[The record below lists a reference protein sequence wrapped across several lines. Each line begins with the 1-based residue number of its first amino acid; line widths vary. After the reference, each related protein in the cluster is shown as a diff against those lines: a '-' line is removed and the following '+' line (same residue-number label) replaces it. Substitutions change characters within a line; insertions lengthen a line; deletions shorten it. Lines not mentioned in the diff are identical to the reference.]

1 MTNISKRLEQVV
13 SSAQQKLIEKQQILP
28 IKVAEGILV
37 GDVLIVS
44 ESNVKHIKYHDTY
57 LYKDIYLNAAAI
69 RLANM
74 LAVNKLSIHAD
85 KLHRADQEY
94 GRWYHDS
101 QLLRAQYQRSVNNQD
116 HDRADTLWARYCES
130 RDRAIS
136 AKNIVQRLAAI

>member
-13 SSAQQKLIEKQQILP
+13 SSAQQRLIEKHQILP
-28 IKVAEGILV
+28 VKVAEGILV

-44 ESNVKHIKYHDTY
+44 EGIVKHLRYRDTW

-74 LAVNKLSIHAD
+74 LAVNKMSIHAD

-101 QLLRAQYQRSVNNQD
+101 QMLRAQYQKATNNQD
-116 HDRADTLWARYCES
+116 YDRADMLWARYCES
-130 RDRAIS
+130 RDRAVN
-136 AKNIVQRLAAI
+136 AKNIVQRLACF

>member
-13 SSAQQKLIEKQQILP
+13 SSAQQKLIEKHQILP

-44 ESNVKHIKYHDTY
+44 EGIVKHLKYIDKF
-57 LYKDIYLNAAAI
+57 LYKNIYLNAAAI
-69 RLANM
+69 RIANM
-74 LAVNKLSIHAD
+74 LAVNKHSIQAD
-85 KLHRADQEY
+85 NLYRLDQEY

-130 RDRAIS
+130 RDRAIN
-136 AKNIVQRLAAI
+136 AKNIVQRLACI

>member
-13 SSAQQKLIEKQQILP
+13 SSAQQRLIEKHQILP
-28 IKVAEGILV
+28 VKVAEGILV

-44 ESNVKHIKYHDTY
+44 EGIVKHLKYNNTY

-74 LAVNKLSIHAD
+74 LAVNKMSIHAD
-85 KLHRADQEY
+85 KLYRADQEY

-101 QLLRAQYQRSVNNQD
+101 QMLRAQYQKATNNQD
-116 HDRADTLWARYCES
+116 YNRADTLWARYCES
-130 RDRAIS
+130 RDRAGN
-136 AKNIVQRLAAI
+136 AKNIVQRLACF

>member
-13 SSAQQKLIEKQQILP
+13 SSAQQRLIEKQQILP

-44 ESNVKHIKYHDTY
+44 EGIVKHLRYRDTW

-85 KLHRADQEY
+85 KLYRADQEY

-101 QLLRAQYQRSVNNQD
+101 QLLRAQYQKATNNQD
-116 HDRADTLWARYCES
+116 YDRADTLWARYCES
-130 RDRAIS
+130 RDRAVN
-136 AKNIVQRLAAI
+136 AKNIVQRLACF

>member
-44 ESNVKHIKYHDTY
+44 EGMVKHIKYLDNY

-69 RLANM
+69 RIANL
-74 LAVNKLSIHAD
+74 LAVNKTSVIVD
-85 KLHRADQEY
+85 NIYRADQEY

-101 QLLRAQYQRSVNNQD
+101 QMLRAQYQRSINNQD

-130 RDRAIS
+130 RDRAVN
-136 AKNIVQRLAAI
+136 AKNIVQRLVCI

>member
-13 SSAQQKLIEKQQILP
+13 SSAQQKLIEKHQILP

-44 ESNVKHIKYHDTY
+44 EGTVKHLKYLDRY

-69 RLANM
+69 RIANM
-74 LAVNKLSIHAD
+74 LAVNKQSAQAD
-85 KLHRADQEY
+85 NLYRLDQEY

-101 QLLRAQYQRSVNNQD
+101 QMLRAQYQRSINNRD

-130 RDRAIS
+130 RDRAIN
-136 AKNIVQRLAAI
+136 AKNIVQRLACI

>member
-44 ESNVKHIKYHDTY
+44 EGMVKHLKYLDNY
-57 LYKDIYLNAAAI
+57 LYKEIYLNAAAI
-69 RLANM
+69 RIANI
-74 LAVNKLSIHAD
+74 LAVNKTSVVAD
-85 KLHRADQEY
+85 NIYRADQEY

-101 QLLRAQYQRSVNNQD
+101 QLLRAQYQRSINNQD

-130 RDRAIS
+130 RDRALN
-136 AKNIVQRLAAI
+136 AKNIVQRLASI

>member
-13 SSAQQKLIEKQQILP
+13 SSAQQRLIEKHQILP
-28 IKVAEGILV
+28 VKVAEGILV

-44 ESNVKHIKYHDTY
+44 EGTVKHLRYHDTW

-85 KLHRADQEY
+85 KLYRADQEY

-101 QLLRAQYQRSVNNQD
+101 QLLRAQYQKATNNQD
-116 HDRADTLWARYCES
+116 YNRADTLWARYCES
-130 RDRAIS
+130 RDRAVN
-136 AKNIVQRLAAI
+136 AKNIVQRLACF

>member
-13 SSAQQKLIEKQQILP
+13 SSAQQKLIEKYQILP

-44 ESNVKHIKYHDTY
+44 EGTVKHLKYQNEY
-57 LYKDIYLNAAAI
+57 LYKDIHLNLAAI
-69 RLANM
+69 RIANV
-74 LAVNKLSIHAD
+74 LAVNKQSAQAD
-85 KLHRADQEY
+85 NLYRLDQEY

-101 QLLRAQYQRSVNNQD
+101 QMLRAQYQRSINNRD

-130 RDRAIS
+130 RDRALN
-136 AKNIVQRLAAI
+136 AKNIVQRLASI

>member
-13 SSAQQKLIEKQQILP
+13 SSAQQRLIEKHQILP
-28 IKVAEGILV
+28 VKVAEGILV

-44 ESNVKHIKYHDTY
+44 EGIVKHLKYNNTY

-74 LAVNKLSIHAD
+74 LAVNKMSIHAD
-85 KLHRADQEY
+85 KLYRADQEY

-101 QLLRAQYQRSVNNQD
+101 QLLRAQYQKATNNQD
-116 HDRADTLWARYCES
+116 YNRADTLWARYCES
-130 RDRAIS
+130 RDRAVT
-136 AKNIVQRLAAI
+136 AKNIVQRLASF

>member
-13 SSAQQKLIEKQQILP
+13 SSAQQRLIEKHQILP
-28 IKVAEGILV
+28 VKVAEGILV

-44 ESNVKHIKYHDTY
+44 EGIVKHLRYNNTY

-74 LAVNKLSIHAD
+74 LAVNKQSIHAD
-85 KLHRADQEY
+85 NLYRADQDY

-101 QLLRAQYQRSVNNQD
+101 QLLRAQYQKATNNQD
-116 HDRADTLWARYCES
+116 YDRADMLWARYCES
-130 RDRAIS
+130 RDRAVN
-136 AKNIVQRLAAI
+136 AKNIVQRLASF

>member
-13 SSAQQKLIEKQQILP
+13 SSAQQRLIEKHQILP
-28 IKVAEGILV
+28 VKVAEGILV

-44 ESNVKHIKYHDTY
+44 EGTVKHLRYHDTW

-85 KLHRADQEY
+85 KLYRADQEY

-101 QLLRAQYQRSVNNQD
+101 QLLRAQYQKATNNQD
-116 HDRADTLWARYCES
+116 YDRADTLWARYCES
-130 RDRAIS
+130 RDRAVN
-136 AKNIVQRLAAI
+136 AKNIVQRLACF

>member
-13 SSAQQKLIEKQQILP
+13 SSAQKKLIEKHQILP
-28 IKVAEGILV
+28 VKVAEGILV
-37 GDVLIVS
+37 GDVVIVS
-44 ESNVKHIKYHDTY
+44 EGTVKHLRYNNTW
-57 LYKDIYLNAAAI
+57 LYKDIHLNAAAI

-101 QLLRAQYQRSVNNQD
+101 QMLRAQFHKAQLKHD

-130 RDRAIS
+130 RDRALN
-136 AKNIVQRLAAI
+136 AKNIVQRLACI

>member
-13 SSAQQKLIEKQQILP
+13 SSAQQRLIEKHQILP
-28 IKVAEGILV
+28 VKVAEGILV

-44 ESNVKHIKYHDTY
+44 EGIVKHLKYNNTY

-85 KLHRADQEY
+85 KLYRADQEY

-101 QLLRAQYQRSVNNQD
+101 QLLRAQYQKATNNQD
-116 HDRADTLWARYCES
+116 YDRADTLWARYCES
-130 RDRAIS
+130 RDRAVN
-136 AKNIVQRLAAI
+136 AKNIVQRLACF